1 MGVSPQGLA
10 HRGSHLV
17 PGREVETDGWE
28 ASCACGAGVVP
39 CTVLDPFGGS
49 GTTAGVAI
57 AHGRAAI
64 LVEPSA
70 EYRALIPD
78 RIRDVVARET
88 EVPRARRVRARDAET
103 VPALE
108 FQALPGAGDVE
119 L

>member
-1 MGVSPQGLA
+1 MPLRVLEEPCPGGLRELA
-10 HRGSHLV
+10 AGSVH
-17 PGREVETDGWE
+17 
-28 ASCACGAGVVP
+28 

-88 EVPRARRVRARDAET
+88 AAPRARRVRARDAELA
-103 VPALE
+103 PA
-108 FQALPGAGDVE
+108 QRVLPGIEEDAA
-119 L
+119 